1 MPINYHADRLIKAL
15 EERALSRD
23 IIERIIDSGYI
34 LRDWGDLSGR
44 TWTTVSDRT
53 YGRCN
58 WLGKRAGKRHR
69 AHRSHQR
76 ERRKNPCP
84 SLFVLLL
91 RL

>member
-15 EERALSRD
+15 EERALCRD

-53 YGRCN
+53 YGN
-58 WLGKRAGKRHR
+58 KQFSSSFDVDDFVKYAKG
-69 AHRSHQR
+69 
-76 ERRKNPCP
+76 EY
-84 SLFVLLL
+84 LFPALPPFVTVENCWN
-91 RL
+91 